1 VVNSGYLYTNRNFGW
16 EKKFLKAG
24 SNYNKLIQALKDTG
38 ISDILKEYY
47 ILAESLIKE
56 GISIVKIS
64 II

>member
-1 VVNSGYLYTNRNFGW
+1 MGVL
-16 EKKFLKAG
+16 
-24 SNYNKLIQALKDTG
+24 DT
-38 ISDILKEYY
+38 LKEYY

>member
-1 VVNSGYLYTNRNFGW
+1 MYTNHNLRW

-24 SNYNKLIQALKDTG
+24 SNYNELIQALKAAGVLDT
-38 ISDILKEYY
+38 SKEYY

-56 GISIVKIS
+56 GISIVEIP